1 MSASDKEVN
10 YSVVFMGEIIT
21 GFDKQQ
27 VIHNLSNITR
37 LSEQQVE
44 EKFFNNFFNNGA
56 SRLIIKK
63 TSDLAKAR
71 RYHGKFLRAGMAVG
85 IQMDFEDAGQE
96 K

>member
-44 EKFFNNFFNNGA
+44 EKFFNNGA